1 MSDDTRT
8 MIIYYVDGTEQTFK
22 FPRQADEYSVGVRF
36 QEFVSQN
43 HILFEVEGKLLLIPF
58 HQVKK
63 IEFSPLPDKL
73 PGNVIKGVR
82 FIK

>member
-1 MSDDTRT
+1 MSDDKRT
-8 MIIYYVDGTEQTFK
+8 MVIHYVDGTEQMFM
-22 FPRQADEYSVGVRF
+22 FPRQADEYSIGIRF
-36 QEFVSQN
+36 HEFMSQN

-58 HQVKK
+58 HQIKK

-82 FIK
+82 LIK